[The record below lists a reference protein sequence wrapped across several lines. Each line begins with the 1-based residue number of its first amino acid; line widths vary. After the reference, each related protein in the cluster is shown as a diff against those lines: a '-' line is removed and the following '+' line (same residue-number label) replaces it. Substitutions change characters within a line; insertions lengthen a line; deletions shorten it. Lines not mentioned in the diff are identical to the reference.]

1 MEKYYYPATFFLNE
15 SSFFPFAPTSPLTI
29 QEEGSSINEDGTC
42 DDESRSSDDED
53 DLQVISALLPFKKRR
68 QRPSRRKAFPRIIK
82 QDIRR
87 HYGQMLVNVLNS
99 HDGQTID
106 AFLDRYAL
114 PSIIMTKRIDGKCI
128 AYSGPDPFDQKN
140 IENLPII
147 DITVKG
153 RADISRYWQLLQSV
167 VPDQCMRINNAR
179 ISRNVQSVTDPT
191 TGKVRL
197 VGDDDTRVIC
207 EWEGRA
213 TQIYEVSPPCFA
225 YTAMGG
231 RLDDS
236 ADDASSCSTSSW
248 SSLSSD
254 ESPRTAK
261 KPRLEEV
268 FDYPTKPGLH
278 MFPLKRRAVTF
289 EYTLRGRLIMEV
301 DRDFRLKTLDFG
313 GVDVILDAGVF
324 NDLSR

>member
-1 MEKYYYPATFFLNE
+1 MEQYYYPAQFFLNE
-15 SSFFPFAPTSPLTI
+15 SSFFPFPPTSPITI
-29 QEEGSSINEDGTC
+29 HEDVSSINEDDDC
-42 DDESRSSDDED
+42 DDQSRSYEDQD

-99 HDGQTID
+99 HDGRTID
-106 AFLDRYAL
+106 AFLDRYAI
-114 PSIIMTKRIDGKCI
+114 PSVTLVKHVDGKCI
-128 AYSGPDPFDQKN
+128 AFNSADPFDQKSFR
-140 IENLPII
+140 NLPQTV
-147 DITVKG
+147 DITIKG

-167 VPDQCMRINNAR
+167 VPDQCIRINNAR
-179 ISRNVQSVTDPT
+179 ISRNVQSVTDPN

-231 RLDDS
+231 RLDDTT
-236 ADDASSCSTSSW
+236 DDATSCSTSSL

-254 ESPRTAK
+254 DSARTAK
-261 KPRLEEV
+261 KPRLEETY
-268 FDYPTKPGLH
+268 DYPTQPGLH
-278 MFPLKRRAVTF
+278 MFPLKRRAITF
-289 EYTLRGRLIMEV
+289 EVTLRGRLVMEV
-301 DRDFRLKTLDFG
+301 DRDFRLKTFDFG
-313 GVDVILDAGVF
+313 NVDVIPNTGF
-324 NDLSR
+324 HP

>member
-114 PSIIMTKRIDGKCI
+114 PSIILTKHVSGK
-128 AYSGPDPFDQKN
+128 
-140 IENLPII
+140 
-147 DITVKG
+147 
-153 RADISRYWQLLQSV
+153 
-167 VPDQCMRINNAR
+167 
-179 ISRNVQSVTDPT
+179 
-191 TGKVRL
+191 
-197 VGDDDTRVIC
+197 
-207 EWEGRA
+207 
-213 TQIYEVSPPCFA
+213 
-225 YTAMGG
+225 
-231 RLDDS
+231 
-236 ADDASSCSTSSW
+236 
-248 SSLSSD
+248 
-254 ESPRTAK
+254 
-261 KPRLEEV
+261 
-268 FDYPTKPGLH
+268 
-278 MFPLKRRAVTF
+278 
-289 EYTLRGRLIMEV
+289 
-301 DRDFRLKTLDFG
+301 
-313 GVDVILDAGVF
+313 
-324 NDLSR
+324 